1 MVSGRSRS
9 AVSGSFAGAQK
20 SWPAGAGRFPRLVR
34 ERGGVSTPKSRA
46 RRHHETHSH
55 HRRSRQ
61 NWERAAVFRS
71 SRRSLRTCA
80 STGFLLGAEGDS
92 HGHGPPRW
100 AGGTYTPS
108 LPALAPHSATRAAV
122 RRNAAAAS
130 AEAGGGTDGATCGS
144 RADATGRSRA
154 GAVAAGCRPPRVRCQ
169 YRLWHHRTDGTGA
182 SALQEGHLR
191 GLPRSRRST
200 RAKLSNWQRRKQRRI
215 VRSESR

>member
-1 MVSGRSRS
+1 MKRILITG
-9 AVSGSFAGAQK
+9 AAGKIGSVLQFFA
-20 SWPAGAGRFPRLVR
+20 PAGARYGRVPVPASSSEPREIHTVM
-34 ERGGVSTPKSRA
+34 V
-46 RRHHETHSH
+46 
-55 HRRSRQ
+55 
-61 NWERAAVFRS
+61 
-71 SRRSLRTCA
+71 
-80 STGFLLGAEGDS
+80 
-92 HGHGPPRW
+92 PPRW

-144 RADATGRSRA
+144 RADATGGSRA

-169 YRLWHHRTDGTGA
+169 YRLWQHRTDGTGA